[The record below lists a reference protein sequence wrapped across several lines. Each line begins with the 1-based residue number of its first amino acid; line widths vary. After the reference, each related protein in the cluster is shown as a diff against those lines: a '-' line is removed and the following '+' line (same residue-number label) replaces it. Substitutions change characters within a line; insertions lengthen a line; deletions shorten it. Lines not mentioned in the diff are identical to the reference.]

1 MKRGRHSKNTVYR
14 FSLAHGRDDYVFGA
28 GTLEEGAKLV
38 RKIDLEFERKFDT
51 EPDSFFT
58 LPFPFHKVPIYAM
71 EGADITAWNEEEGEL
86 LFFGFY
92 YDKETEEYIPMDED
106 EKDYTAKYWC

>member
-14 FSLAHGRDDYVFGA
+14 FSLAHGRDDYVFGK

-38 RKIDLEFERKFDT
+38 RKMDLEFERKFDT

-58 LPFPFHKVPIYAM
+58 LSFPFHKVPIQAM
-71 EGADITAWNEEEGEL
+71 EGADITAWNEEQEEL

-92 YDKETEEYIPMDED
+92 YDKEAEEYIPMDED
-106 EKDYTAKYWC
+106 EKDYTAKYWS